1 MSAQNN
7 AKKIETVLMHQQSS
21 FMRDGTAEGKKLLKK
36 LL

>member
-7 AKKIETVLMHQQSS
+7 AKKIETVLMLQQSS
-21 FMRDGTAEGKKLLKK
+21 FMRGGTVEGKKLLKK